1 MFKLVFLSLC
11 LFSIVTFAAAHSY
24 WLSINLGHQHGG
36 EYHNHDNVGNQLYV
50 DLDPNANPAPG
61 EPHDHVIDQSQ
72 DQYYQSFLDAHP
84 EDQPR
89 IWQGAF
95 TENPERRADNPPDPN
110 APVRQ
115 PPPNSDPLVPVK
127 ELDPDGEI
135 THYVKD
141 PATGK
146 TYEFIPGVGLVKPE
160 GDPSET
166 GSPPD
171 IPPPD
176 QGDPPET
183 GSPPDIPPPD
193 QRDSREEGAPSGQGD
208 SREEG
213 APPDQNEGLSPQQ
226 TPVSTPVEDP
236 TTSGTSQSISGV
248 GTVPGAQE
256 TETPKP
262 EVLSQRNEAP
272 SPPVWI
278 PDESLKKAVRTVL
291 KLNADEFLTQRH
303 LLNLRSLKATK
314 LGIISL
320 SGLEH
325 AVNLKSLSIGGNQIQ
340 NLRPLSNLRSLTN
353 LYIGDNRIKSIHPL
367 ANLANLQRLG
377 MLRNQ
382 VNDISVLAGL
392 VNLEY
397 LRLAGNPIT
406 DTAPLTNLP
415 KLSDVDVEV
424 PSFIPDLNLRAAVH
438 KALGIETNSRLTT
451 DAMKNLTKLNAPKLG
466 ITDLTGLEYAAN
478 LKSLS
483 IMGNQ
488 ITDLTPL
495 SNLTRLTHLYMG
507 GNRISNINPL
517 TSLITLQR
525 LRAQNNQIRD
535 IGVLIGFVNL
545 EYLRLAGNPIT
556 DTASLTNLPKLS
568 DVDIEISSLPQASD
582 ALQALCE
589 ELGGTYSKLADGLSG
604 VCAFG
609 APSKNNSLFILDQ
622 VRPEQL
628 DPAVLK
634 AQLDIWRSESDG
646 SQKYLRAIAWVESI
660 LAAMRPEKTE
670 LLANYPNPFN
680 PETWIPFHL
689 ANSSDVTITIYDMRG
704 TTVRSLELGHQQE
717 GYYTS
722 RNRAAY
728 WDGRNDLGENVAS
741 GIYFYQLQADNLS
754 LLRKMIV
761 LK

>member
-1 MFKLVFLSLC
+1 MFKLVFSSLC

-24 WLSINLGHQHGG
+24 LISLSLGHQHGG
-36 EYHNHDNVGNQLYV
+36 EYHQHDSVGWDLYV
-50 DLDPNANPAPG
+50 DLDPDANPALG
-61 EPHDHVIDQSQ
+61 EPHDHVIDPSQ
-72 DQYYQSFLDAHP
+72 REYYQSFLDAHP

-89 IWQGAF
+89 IPQGVI
-95 TENPERRADNPPDPN
+95 TVRPERRADYPRDPN

-115 PPPNSDPLVPVK
+115 PPLNPDPLVPVE
-127 ELDPDGEI
+127 ELDPDRET
-135 THYVKD
+135 THWVED
-141 PATGK
+141 PVTGK
-146 TYEFIPGVGLVKPE
+146 SYEFIPGVGLVRPE
-160 GDPSET
+160 GE
-166 GSPPD
+166 PPED
-171 IPPPD
+171 EAPPD
-176 QGDPPET
+176 QGADPGEPPEDGAPPDLPPPNQGDSPET
-183 GSPPDIPPPD
+183 GSL
-193 QRDSREEGAPSGQGD
+193 
-208 SREEG
+208 
-213 APPDQNEGLSPQQ
+213 PDQNEGLNPQQ
-226 TPVSTPVEDP
+226 TPAPTSVADP
-236 TTSGTSQSISGV
+236 TTDETSQLISGV
-248 GTVPGAQE
+248 GTVPGPQE
-256 TETPKP
+256 TETPKS
-262 EVLSQRNEAP
+262 EVQFQRNEAP
-272 SPPVWI
+272 IRPVWI
-278 PDESLKKAVRTVL
+278 PDENLRKAVRTAL
-291 KLNADEFLTQRH
+291 KLNADEFLTQQH
-303 LLNLRSLKATK
+303 LLNLTSLKATK

-325 AVNLKSLSIGGNQIQ
+325 AVNLKSLSIAGNQIQ
-340 NLRPLSNLRSLTN
+340 NLRPLSNLRYLTN

-367 ANLANLQRLG
+367 ANLMNLQRLG

-382 VNDISVLAGL
+382 VNDISVLKGL

-406 DTAPLTNLP
+406 DTTPLTNLP

-424 PSFIPDLNLRAAVH
+424 PSFIPDPNLRAAVH
-438 KALGIETNSRLTT
+438 EALGIETNSRLTT
-451 DAMKNLTKLNAPKLG
+451 DAMKNLTKLNASKLG
-466 ITDLTGLEYAAN
+466 ITDLTGLEYAVN

-483 IMGNQ
+483 IIGNQ

-495 SNLTRLTHLYMG
+495 SNLTRLTRLYMG
-507 GNRISNINPL
+507 RNRISDINPL

-525 LRAQNNQIRD
+525 LGAQNNQIRD

-556 DTASLTNLPKLS
+556 DTAPLTNLPKLS
-568 DVDIEISSLPQASD
+568 DVDIEISSLPQDSD

-589 ELGGTYSKLADGLSG
+589 ELGGTYAKLADGQSG

-622 VRPEQL
+622 VPREQL
-628 DPAVLK
+628 DPAVLR

-689 ANSSDVTITIYDMRG
+689 ANASDVTITIYDMQG
-704 TTVRSLELGHQQE
+704 TPVRSLELGHQQE
-717 GYYTS
+717 GSYTS
-722 RNRAAY
+722 RSRAAY

-754 LLRKMIV
+754 LLRKMLV

>member
-1 MFKLVFLSLC
+1 MKTVIGLLLISLSLFVVNNARAC
-11 LFSIVTFAAAHSY
+11 EGEGVTWEDHTHTHKTTTGSD
-24 WLSINLGHQHGG
+24 GHGG
-36 EYHNHDNVGNQLYV
+36 GEHTHSNWIKRCSDGTSQVNPNYIDVHTWGDEVRHFVEEKNLFPGVTI
-50 DLDPNANPAPG
+50 LDSDDDTNTQQPPG
-61 EPHDHVIDQSQ
+61 
-72 DQYYQSFLDAHP
+72 
-84 EDQPR
+84 
-89 IWQGAF
+89 
-95 TENPERRADNPPDPN
+95 TPPDPN
-110 APVRQ
+110 TQQ
-115 PPPNSDPLVPVK
+115 PPQPEPPDTNTPQSPQTQTSDTNTQKPLVGTEGNP
-127 ELDPDGEI
+127 ETLGARGQPQQGSPNNEGGEPDTQGRPTLPDG
-135 THYVKD
+135 T
-141 PATGK
+141 P
-146 TYEFIPGVGLVKPE
+146 
-160 GDPSET
+160 
-166 GSPPD
+166 
-171 IPPPD
+171 
-176 QGDPPET
+176 
-183 GSPPDIPPPD
+183 
-193 QRDSREEGAPSGQGD
+193 
-208 SREEG
+208 
-213 APPDQNEGLSPQQ
+213 QNPTQTSTQNQTQ
-226 TPVSTPVEDP
+226 TPAKTTPQATQGQPQTGVIPQP
-236 TTSGTSQSISGV
+236 TQ
-248 GTVPGAQE
+248 
-256 TETPKP
+256 
-262 EVLSQRNEAP
+262 P
-272 SPPVWI
+272 SLPVWI
-278 PDESLKKAVRTVL
+278 PDESLRKAVITAL

-340 NLRPLSNLRSLTN
+340 NLRPLSNLRRLTN
-353 LYIGDNRIKSIHPL
+353 LYIGNNRIKSIHPL
-367 ANLANLQRLG
+367 ANLANLQRLS
-377 MLRNQ
+377 MPRNQ

-397 LRLAGNPIT
+397 LRLARNPIT

-424 PSFIPDLNLRAAVH
+424 PSFIPDPNLRAAVH
-438 KALGIETNSRLTT
+438 EALGIETNSRITT
-451 DAMKNLTKLNAPKLG
+451 DSMKNLTKLNAPKLG
-466 ITDLTGLEYAAN
+466 ITDLTGLEYAVN

-488 ITDLTPL
+488 ITDITPL

-507 GNRISNINPL
+507 RNRISNINPL

-525 LRAQNNQIRD
+525 LGAQNNQIRD

-556 DTASLTNLPKLS
+556 DTAPLTNLPKLS
-568 DVDIEISSLPQASD
+568 DVDIEISSLPQALD

-628 DPAVLK
+628 DPAMLK

-689 ANSSDVTITIYDMRG
+689 ANASDVTITIYDMQG
-704 TTVRSLELGHQQE
+704 TPVRSLKLGHQQE

-741 GIYFYQLQADNLS
+741 GIYFYQLQAANLS

>member
-1 MFKLVFLSLC
+1 MKQTVIGLLLIVSGY
-11 LFSIVTFAAAHSY
+11 LFVDSISACEGGVWEDTTHDHDVMPD
-24 WLSINLGHQHGG
+24 GHGG
-36 EYHNHDNVGNQLYV
+36 GEHTHTNWLKRCPDGTVQVNASDV
-50 DLDPNANPAPG
+50 DSHTWG
-61 EPHDHVIDQSQ
+61 EHLRWAFDD
-72 DQYYQSFLDAHP
+72 HP
-84 EDQPR
+84 EITVEDLHDDPP
-89 IWQGAF
+89 
-95 TENPERRADNPPDPN
+95 TYETPPDPN
-110 APVRQ
+110 RSKPQ
-115 PPPNSDPLVPVK
+115 PPDPEPDPL
-127 ELDPDGEI
+127 ENCGIL
-135 THYVKD
+135 
-141 PATGK
+141 
-146 TYEFIPGVGLVKPE
+146 
-160 GDPSET
+160 SCR
-166 GSPPD
+166 
-171 IPPPD
+171 PPPIPLP
-176 QGDPPET
+176 DPITP
-183 GSPPDIPPPD
+183 
-193 QRDSREEGAPSGQGD
+193 
-208 SREEG
+208 
-213 APPDQNEGLSPQQ
+213 Q
-226 TPVSTPVEDP
+226 TPVVSEVHEEESEETLL
-236 TTSGTSQSISGV
+236 GHQSL
-248 GTVPGAQE
+248 P
-256 TETPKP
+256 ETPP
-262 EVLSQRNEAP
+262 IDTAVRLPDAESEQQNTSDVP
-272 SPPVWI
+272 SRPDNTPNPPTQNPAQTTPQTDVTPQPTQPIRPVWI
-278 PDESLKKAVRTVL
+278 PDENLRKAVRTAL
-291 KLNADEFLTQRH
+291 KLNADEFPTQRH
-303 LLNLRSLKATK
+303 LLNLTSLKATK

-325 AVNLKSLSIGGNQIQ
+325 AVNLKLLSIGGNQIQ
-340 NLRPLSNLRSLTN
+340 NLRPLSNLRNLKN
-353 LYIGDNRIKSIHPL
+353 LYIGDNRIKSLHPL
-367 ANLANLQRLG
+367 VNLTNLQRLG
-377 MLRNQ
+377 MIRNQ

-406 DTAPLTNLP
+406 DTAPLTHLL

-424 PSFIPDLNLRAAVH
+424 PSFIPDSNLRAAVH
-438 KALGIETNSRLTT
+438 GALGIETNSRLTI

-466 ITDLTGLEYAAN
+466 ITDLTGLEYATN

-483 IMGNQ
+483 IIGNQ
-488 ITDLTPL
+488 ITDITPL
-495 SNLTRLTHLYMG
+495 SNLTRLTRLYMG
-507 GNRISNINPL
+507 RNRISDITPL

-525 LRAQNNQIRD
+525 LGAQNNQIRD

-545 EYLRLAGNPIT
+545 EYLRLVGNPIT
-556 DTASLTNLPKLS
+556 DTCPLANLPKLS
-568 DVDIEISSLPQASD
+568 DVDIEISCLPQTSE

-589 ELGGTYSKLADGLSG
+589 ELGGTYFKLADGQSG

-646 SQKYLRAIAWVESI
+646 SQKYLRGIAWLESI

-689 ANSSDVTITIYDMRG
+689 ANSSDVTITIYDMQG

-717 GYYTS
+717 GSYTS

-754 LLRKMIV
+754 FLRKMIV

>member
-1 MFKLVFLSLC
+1 M
-11 LFSIVTFAAAHSY
+11 AD
-24 WLSINLGHQHGG
+24 GHGG
-36 EYHNHDNVGNQLYV
+36 GEHTHPRDIKVCPDGTVQVNASGVDSHDWGQHLRWALEDSPEITVE
-50 DLDPNANPAPG
+50 DLHDDPPT
-61 EPHDHVIDQSQ
+61 
-72 DQYYQSFLDAHP
+72 YK
-84 EDQPR
+84 
-89 IWQGAF
+89 
-95 TENPERRADNPPDPN
+95 TPPDPD
-110 APVRQ
+110 
-115 PPPNSDPLVPVK
+115 PP
-127 ELDPDGEI
+127 
-135 THYVKD
+135 
-141 PATGK
+141 
-146 TYEFIPGVGLVKPE
+146 
-160 GDPSET
+160 
-166 GSPPD
+166 

-176 QGDPPET
+176 PITP
-183 GSPPDIPPPD
+183 
-193 QRDSREEGAPSGQGD
+193 
-208 SREEG
+208 
-213 APPDQNEGLSPQQ
+213 Q
-226 TPVSTPVEDP
+226 TPVV
-236 TTSGTSQSISGV
+236 GV
-248 GTVPGAQE
+248 DREASEETLLGQE
-256 TETPKP
+256 SFPETPP
-262 EVLSQRNEAP
+262 IDTAEGIPDAESEQQNTSDVPSQLDNTLNPPTQNPAQTTPQTDVNPQPTQPMR
-272 SPPVWI
+272 PVWI
-278 PDESLKKAVRTVL
+278 PDENLREAVRTAL
-291 KLNADEFLTQRH
+291 KLNAEELLTQRH
-303 LLNLRSLKATK
+303 MLNLTSLKATK

-325 AVNLKSLSIGGNQIQ
+325 AVNLKSLAIGGNQIQ
-340 NLRPLSNLRSLTN
+340 NLRPLSNLRYLTH
-353 LYIGDNRIKSIHPL
+353 LYIGNNRIKSIHPL
-367 ANLANLQRLG
+367 ANLTNLQRLG

-397 LRLAGNPIT
+397 LRLARNPIT
-406 DTAPLTNLP
+406 DTAPLTHLP

-424 PSFIPDLNLRAAVH
+424 PSFIPDPNLRAAVH
-438 KALGIETNSRLTT
+438 GALGIEINSRLTI

-495 SNLTRLTHLYMG
+495 SNLTRLTRLYMG
-507 GNRISNINPL
+507 RNRVSDITPL
-517 TSLITLQR
+517 TTLITLQR
-525 LRAQNNQIRD
+525 LGAQNNQISD
-535 IGVLIGFVNL
+535 IGVLIGFVDL

-556 DTASLTNLPKLS
+556 DTCPLVDLPKLS
-568 DVDIEISSLPQASD
+568 DVDIEISCLPQTSD

-589 ELGGTYSKLADGLSG
+589 ELGGTYSTLTDGLSG
-604 VCAFG
+604 VCVFG

-622 VRPEQL
+622 VRPDRL

-660 LAAMRPEKTE
+660 LAAIRPEKTE

-689 ANSSDVTITIYDMRG
+689 ANASDVTITIYDMRG
-704 TTVRSLELGHQQE
+704 NTVRRLALGHQEE

-722 RNRAAY
+722 RPRAAY